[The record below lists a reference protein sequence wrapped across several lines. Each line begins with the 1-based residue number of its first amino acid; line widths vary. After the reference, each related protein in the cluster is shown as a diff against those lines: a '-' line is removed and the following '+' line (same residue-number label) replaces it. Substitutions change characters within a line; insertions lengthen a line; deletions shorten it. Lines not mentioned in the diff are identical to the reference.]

1 MRSLMCKVEFFFFCK
16 NNVIQLK
23 QNRNI
28 LRNNGDQNI

>member
-1 MRSLMCKVEFFFFCK
+1 MRSLMCKVEFFFCK